1 MRTSLSQTLRDLV
14 RRRYALWNLVL
25 KDFRIRYRNM
35 SLGVL
40 WSLLNPLVML
50 GVLSFVMQF
59 AAPQGGQRYFPV
71 FILLGLVS
79 FNFVSLSVS
88 TGNVSLLENASLLR
102 KVPFPRILLPIS
114 VVLSQVI
121 HSAIQ
126 VLLVLAFAVAW
137 RVPASPHL
145 LWLPLIFA
153 IEFAF
158 VVGLVCLCSSLNVYF
173 RDMRYLVESGLTVYF
188 WFSPVFYPLD
198 AVRGHLPHAVFQ
210 LYALNP
216 LAGCIDAARD
226 VVLEQHAPDLA
237 LLGLAA
243 AVALVVLLVGFHVF
257 ARREGEFADYV

>member
-1 MRTSLSQTLRDLV
+1 MRDLG

-50 GVLSFVMQF
+50 GVLSFVMRF
-59 AAPQGGQRYFPV
+59 AAPQAGHRFFPV
-71 FILLGLVS
+71 FILLGLVT

-102 KVPFPRILLPIS
+102 KVPFPRVLLPLS

-126 VLLVLAFAVAW
+126 VLLVLGFAVAW

-145 LWLPLIFA
+145 LWLPLIFGV
-153 IEFAF
+153 EFAF
-158 VVGLVCLCSSLNVYF
+158 VIGLVCLCASLNVYF

-188 WFSPVFYPLD
+188 WFSPVFYALD
-198 AVRGHLPHAVFQ
+198 SVREHLPPALFA
-210 LYALNP
+210 LYVLNP

-226 VVLEQHAPDLA
+226 VVLEQHAPDPVALGTAAGVA
-237 LLGLAA
+237 LLFL
-243 AVALVVLLVGFHVF
+243 VAGFLVF
-257 ARREGEFADYV
+257 ARGEGEYADYV